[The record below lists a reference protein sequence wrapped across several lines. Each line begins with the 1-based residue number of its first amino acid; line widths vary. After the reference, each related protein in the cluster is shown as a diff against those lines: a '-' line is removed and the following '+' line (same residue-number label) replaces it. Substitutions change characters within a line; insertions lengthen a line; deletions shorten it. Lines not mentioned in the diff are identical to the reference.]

1 MMKTNRHYPLLLLSF
16 LFLTVFGTV
25 RRSQA
30 QSIIETEALE
40 PFSTLSIDGPIKIE
54 LIPADENRLQIMLW
68 GIDAK
73 GINWRVKNYTL
84 RVSTRKGLVNKRA
97 YADIKLYYKELDRII
112 ATGGEILA
120 QDPIVS
126 SSLFISAESSTGRM
140 ELAVECNDITI
151 HTSGDNVIRVSG
163 STEYASYQARLGSR
177 IESLGLS
184 AGSVT
189 ASVSGRA
196 EIQLRANE
204 LLDARAVT
212 GGNIFF
218 SGEPVTLQIK
228 KATMGGVEC
237 INNL

>member
-97 YADIKLYYKELDRII
+97 YADIKL
-112 ATGGEILA
+112 
-120 QDPIVS
+120 
-126 SSLFISAESSTGRM
+126 
-140 ELAVECNDITI
+140 
-151 HTSGDNVIRVSG
+151 
-163 STEYASYQARLGSR
+163 
-177 IESLGLS
+177 
-184 AGSVT
+184 
-189 ASVSGRA
+189 
-196 EIQLRANE
+196 
-204 LLDARAVT
+204 
-212 GGNIFF
+212 
-218 SGEPVTLQIK
+218 
-228 KATMGGVEC
+228 
-237 INNL
+237 